1 MQDELDRVPADAIFY
16 NEAFERVFDALHP
29 DAPRLRAEIEQIS
42 VMTSASFKNP
52 DQELKDRR
60 YEIFKKW
67 EEARSKTQT
76 WFRNQ
81 LAMGELDFY
90 QRDSVTGEKLRL
102 HPDLFLSKYAFNRFS
117 PDPPDPPVF
126 CIKADFE
133 KWRSDIIEKIGV
145 PKDVTKRVGGR
156 KPDFDWEDIELF
168 VCKTMDEK
176 GPFDKGW
183 QGWRSQADLHRLI
196 CEDLQS
202 RNKRVPQNSVLYE
215 RVRRMISHWREKQ
228 SSSGN

>member
-81 LAMGELDFY
+81 LAIGELDFY
-90 QRDSVTGEKLRL
+90 QRDPVTGEKLSVR
-102 HPDLFLSKYAFNRFS
+102 
-117 PDPPDPPVF
+117 
-126 CIKADFE
+126 
-133 KWRSDIIEKIGV
+133 
-145 PKDVTKRVGGR
+145 PKT
-156 KPDFDWEDIELF
+156 F
-168 VCKTMDEK
+168 
-176 GPFDKGW
+176 
-183 QGWRSQADLHRLI
+183 
-196 CEDLQS
+196 
-202 RNKRVPQNSVLYE
+202 
-215 RVRRMISHWREKQ
+215 
-228 SSSGN
+228 